1 MKKPEVFYTGGG
13 IWLAELDLQNGT
25 YAVVDSDYHDCLSVY
40 NYPEEGEEQ
49 YMPEDMI
56 FSKGVDQLD
65 SEQMKI
71 YNKLYKALK
80 EKVSLD

>member
-1 MKKPEVFYTGGG
+1 MKAEVFYTGGG
-13 IWLAELDLQNGT
+13 IWLAEMDLQNGT
-25 YAVVDSDYHDCLSVY
+25 YAVVDSDYPECLSIY
-40 NYPEEGEEQ
+40 NLTDDEP

-71 YNKLYKALK
+71 YNQLIAALK
-80 EKVSLD
+80 TKTTL